1 MDDTDG
7 TTMEPRRHLD
17 GVAMEPKTAPSPGVA
32 ARGDALAV
40 VRCQDYIA
48 SMDTVP
54 RPNDGTPATPSETEA
69 EQQRRL
75 AWEAEGI
82 AEARADVAA
91 GRLVDGAKVRAWV
104 DSLRTDNPLPVPYSG
119 R

>member
-1 MDDTDG
+1 MA
-7 TTMEPRRHLD
+7 H
-17 GVAMEPKTAPSPGVA
+17 
-32 ARGDALAV
+32 LAV
-40 VRCQDYIA
+40 AFLWRFSGASLSLPWRLLAAPDRAVLAIARRQDYIA
-48 SMDTVP
+48 RMDTAP
-54 RPNDGTPATPSETEA
+54 RPGDRADTLSPETEA
-69 EQQRRL
+69 ERQRRL

-91 GRLVDGAKVRAWV
+91 GRLVDAAKVRAWV

>member
-1 MDDTDG
+1 
-7 TTMEPRRHLD
+7 
-17 GVAMEPKTAPSPGVA
+17 
-32 ARGDALAV
+32 
-40 VRCQDYIA
+40 
-48 SMDTVP
+48 MDTLNPAPGDHADTP
-54 RPNDGTPATPSETEA
+54 RPETEA

-82 AEARADVAA
+82 AEARANVAA
-91 GRLVDGAKVRAWV
+91 GRLVDAAKVRAWV